1 MTAASLILI
10 GLSASLTVASAI
22 ALLLRR
28 TAVGRRG
35 AVMNAIWAAVLL
47 LAILPLPLPADFL
60 PYHLFGD
67 ERSDALIHIAADTPE
82 QQAVTVEQFLTP
94 DTPSTPAETA
104 PAPPASA
111 EAPHDTTSPIPFVLT
126 AFYVS
131 GAAVTFLYF
140 LRRSASS
147 ASSLRACSRPCVD
160 GEILGRFHALLP
172 ACGLRR
178 TPELRILDEGICCSP
193 CTTGILSPCI
203 YLPAGLSREDIP
215 SVLAH
220 ELCHIKRRD
229 ALRRLLTVAVVS
241 VHWFNPAAHFI
252 LPLIHEDMEQSC
264 DSASLRLLGGTAAR
278 PAYMRALLRVACM
291 ACPPQFAALHFF
303 TRKSPGNAI
312 KRRFLN
318 MKNPTR
324 RLSAVLISFVLI
336 LALLLGSTVTFTA
349 CGILGRGA
357 PEDNLTPLTEF
368 ILRYY
373 HNLGPEEE
381 ITREMCEAITS
392 LELSVMLYDA
402 YPQLIEEALNGYGYS
417 PNGLSGGYGIG
428 EFIDALEN
436 KTLLD
441 FKVNTHDAPE
451 GSYEALTADC
461 DYWTDMIPEKVF
473 EDILV
478 MLDNDDKWN
487 RVKFDSFYQ
496 LLDLDQQNEIQ
507 IRKTLAEFPGIQK
520 HPTYVVEP
528 TRSVYDALLLHT
540 MIHKVGVYDPL
551 LIEGTTIDTDA
562 IRAAFPNLEHLDLVG
577 LRAAE

>member
-67 ERSDALIHIAADTPE
+67 KRSDALIHIDAATPQ

-111 EAPHDTTSPIPFVLT
+111 KAPHDTTSPIPFVLT

-131 GAAVTFLYF
+131 GAAVTFLCF

-160 GEILGRFHALLP
+160 GEILARFHALLP

-241 VHWFNPAAHFI
+241 MHWFNPAAHFI

-303 TRKSPGNAI
+303 TRNSPGNAI

-324 RLSAVLISFVLI
+324 RLSAVLISLVLI
-336 LALLLGSTVTFTA
+336 LALLMGSTVTFTA

-392 LELSVMLYDA
+392 LELSVTFYDA
-402 YPQLIEEALNGYGYS
+402 YTKILEDAISDSNRPGLKGQIAEFLN
-417 PNGLSGGYGIG
+417 
-428 EFIDALEN
+428 ALEE
-436 KTLLD
+436 KTLLNI
-441 FKVNTHDAPE
+441 KVNTHNAPD
-451 GSYEALTADC
+451 GSYEALAADTL
-461 DYWTDMIPEKVF
+461 YWSDMVPQNVF
-473 EDILV
+473 EGILEI
-478 MLDNDDKWN
+478 LKNYDAWDYNKL
-487 RVKFDSFYQ
+487 RSFYQ
-496 LLDLDQQNEIQ
+496 LLDLDAQDEVHKQ
-507 IRKTLAEFPGIQK
+507 KMLTEFPGIEKQ
-520 HPTYVVEP
+520 PTYFIEP
-528 TRSVYDALLLHT
+528 SISPADTLYLHD
-540 MIHKVGVYDPL
+540 MLYRIGVYAPL
-551 LIEGTTIDTDA
+551 FIDGNAVDTDA

>member
-1 MTAASLILI
+1 MTAVFLTLI
-10 GLSASLTVASAI
+10 GLSASLTVAAGA

-28 TAVGRRG
+28 TAQGRRG
-35 AVMNAIWAAVLL
+35 AVMNAVWAAVLV
-47 LAILPLPLPADFL
+47 LAIIPLPLPADLL

-67 ERSDALIHIAADTPE
+67 KWSPALIRIETETPG
-82 QQAVTVEQFLTP
+82 QQTVTVEQVL
-94 DTPSTPAETA
+94 A
-104 PAPPASA
+104 PASEQSPASA
-111 EAPHDTTSPIPFVLT
+111 PASAAAPDGIEADAVSPIPFILA
-126 AFYVS
+126 AFYLS

-147 ASSLRACSRPCVD
+147 SASLRACSRPCAD
-160 GEILGRFHALLP
+160 EEISAQFAALL
-172 ACGLRR
+172 ARCGLRR
-178 TPELRILDEGICCSP
+178 TPELRILDGEICCSP

-203 YLPAGLSREDIP
+203 YLPAALRREDIP

-220 ELCHIKRRD
+220 ELCHIKRLD

-264 DSASLRLLGGTAAR
+264 DSAALRLLGGQPAR
-278 PAYMRALLRVACM
+278 QTYMRALLAVACM
-291 ACPPQFAALHFF
+291 ACPPRFAALHFF
-303 TRKSPGNAI
+303 TRRSPGDTI

-324 RLSAVLISFVLI
+324 RISAALTSLVLIA
-336 LALLLGSTVTFTA
+336 ALLLCSTVTFTA

-368 ILRYY
+368 IVRYY
-373 HNLGPEEE
+373 HNLSPEDE

-402 YPQLIEEALNGYGYS
+402 FPQLIEEALDGRGYS
-417 PNGLSGGYGIG
+417 ANGSSGGYGIG

-441 FKVNTHDAPE
+441 FKVNTHNASA

-478 MLDNDDKWN
+478 QVEKDSKWN
-487 RVKFDSFYQ
+487 CSKLNSFYQ
-496 LLDLDQQNEIQ
+496 LLDLNEQNEIEIQ
-507 IRKTLAEFPGIQK
+507 KTLAKFPGIQK
-520 HPTYVVEP
+520 HTTYVVES
-528 TRSVYDALLLHT
+528 TRSTLDALLLHT

-551 LIEGTTIDTDA
+551 FIDGTAIDTDA

-577 LRAAE
+577 LSAAE

>member
-1 MTAASLILI
+1 MTAAFLTLI
-10 GLSASLTVASAI
+10 GLSASLTVAAGA

-28 TAVGRRG
+28 TALGRRG
-35 AVMNAIWAAVLL
+35 AVMNAVWAAVLV
-47 LAILPLPLPADFL
+47 LALIPLPLPADFL

-67 ERSDALIHIAADTPE
+67 EWSPALIHIEADTPGP
-82 QQAVTVEQFLTP
+82 QTVTVEQALAP
-94 DTPSTPAETA
+94 NPQQAPASAPASPSTPPEVE
-104 PAPPASA
+104 A
-111 EAPHDTTSPIPFVLT
+111 EAVSPIPFILA
-126 AFYVS
+126 AFYLS

-147 ASSLRACSRPCVD
+147 AASLRACSRPCTD
-160 GEILGRFHALLP
+160 GEIMEHFHDLLTR
-172 ACGLRR
+172 CGLRR
-178 TPELRILDEGICCSP
+178 TPELRILDGEICCSP
-193 CTTGILSPCI
+193 CTTGIITPCI
-203 YLPAGLSREDIP
+203 YLPAALRREDIP

-220 ELCHIKRRD
+220 ELCHIRRRD

-264 DSASLRLLGGTAAR
+264 DSAALRLLGGQPAR
-278 PAYMRALLRVACM
+278 QTYMRALLAVACM

-336 LALLLGSTVTFTA
+336 LALLLGSTITFTA

-368 ILRYY
+368 IVRYY

-392 LELSVMLYDA
+392 LELSVMIYDA
-402 YPQLIEEALNGYGYS
+402 YPQLIEEALDRASISPNGYGVE
-417 PNGLSGGYGIG
+417 
-428 EFIDALEN
+428 EFIDALEK

-461 DYWTDMIPEKVF
+461 RYWTDMIPENVF
-473 EDILV
+473 ADILYR
-478 MLDNDDKWN
+478 LKENDEWN
-487 RVKFDSFYQ
+487 YYKYQSFYQ
-496 LLDLDQQNEIQ
+496 LLDFNLEDEAHKQ
-507 IRKTLAEFPGIQK
+507 KMLTEFPGIQK
-520 HPTYVVEP
+520 QPTYMVES
-528 TRSVYDALLLHT
+528 TLSVYDALFLHT
-540 MIHKVGVYDPL
+540 MIHQVGVYDSL
-551 LIEGTTIDTDA
+551 FIDGNAIDTDS
-562 IRAAFPNLEHLDLVG
+562 IRAAFPNLEHLNLVG
-577 LRAAE
+577 LSAAE

>member
-1 MTAASLILI
+1 VTAASLILI

-35 AVMNAIWAAVLL
+35 AVMNAVWAAVLL

-82 QQAVTVEQFLTP
+82 QQAVTVEQFLIT
-94 DTPSTPAETA
+94 DTPSTPTETA
-104 PAPPASA
+104 PVPMAPA
-111 EAPHDTTSPIPFVLT
+111 ETPHDTPSPIPFVLA

-147 ASSLRACSRPCVD
+147 ASSLRACSRPCTD
-160 GEILGRFHALLP
+160 GEILARFHALLP

-178 TPELRILDEGICCSP
+178 TPELRILDEGISCSP

-229 ALRRLLTVAVVS
+229 ALRRLRTVAVVS
-241 VHWFNPAAHFI
+241 VHRFNPAAHFI

-264 DSASLRLLGGTAAR
+264 DSASLRLLGGTTAR

-318 MKNPTR
+318 MKHPTR
-324 RLSAVLISFVLI
+324 RLSAVLISLVLI
-336 LALLLGSTVTFTA
+336 LALLMGSTVTFTA

-402 YPQLIEEALNGYGYS
+402 YPQAIEEALNYPSGSWREKYGVE
-417 PNGLSGGYGIG
+417 
-428 EFIDALEN
+428 EFIDALEK

-461 DYWTDMIPEKVF
+461 RYWTDMIPENVF
-473 EDILV
+473 ADILYR
-478 MLDNDDKWN
+478 LKENDKWN
-487 RVKFDSFYQ
+487 YYKYQSFYQ
-496 LLDLDQQNEIQ
+496 LLDFNLEDEAHKQ
-507 IRKTLAEFPGIQK
+507 KMLTEFPGIQK
-520 HPTYVVEP
+520 QPTYMVES
-528 TRSVYDALLLHT
+528 TLSVYDALFLHT
-540 MIHKVGVYDPL
+540 MIHQVGVYDPL
-551 LIEGTTIDTDA
+551 LIDGNAIDTDA